1 MVPFTEMQRIERG
14 QVFRGNKK
22 LRVEHV
28 SFRHL
33 CITQEDL
40 FSKELGI

>member
-14 QVFRGNKK
+14 EVLGGNKK
-22 LRVEHV
+22 LCVEHV
-28 SFRHL
+28 SFGHL